1 MSKFEIVEH
10 ALENSQ
16 IGSFPQFFT
25 FQENQFILYKHVFSP
40 AFFKGS
46 SVYIEHLPIK
56 ENQTMLDMG
65 CGCGVIGITAF
76 KKYNLKYVVCADIN
90 GYAVRN
96 TKRNI
101 KLHNLE
107 NYITAVQSD
116 VFSNIDNRKK
126 FDLIFWNAP
135 YFDGEKKSG
144 SVLYKSMYDKNYK
157 SIKKFILDGQSY
169 LNSGGKIM
177 LGFSSTNFPLGNA
190 RSLVNEIGYDLQ
202 IYFQGMDGKGNMQ
215 EILDIVKTR

>member
-1 MSKFEIVEH
+1 MSKFEIVEQ

-16 IGSFPQFFT
+16 IGSFPRFFT
-25 FQENQFILYKHVFSP
+25 FQGVRFILYKHVFSP

-65 CGCGVIGITAF
+65 CGCGVIGITAL

-101 KLHNLE
+101 QLHNLGDC
-107 NYITAVQSD
+107 ITAVQSD

-126 FDLIFWNAP
+126 FDFIFWNAP
-135 YFDGEKKSG
+135 YFDGEKESG
-144 SVLYKSMYDKNYK
+144 SVLYKSMYDKDYTN
-157 SIKKFILDGQSY
+157 IKKFILDGQSY
-169 LNSGGKIM
+169 LNPNGKIM
-177 LGFSSTNFPLGNA
+177 LGFSSTNFSLEDA
-190 RSLVNEIGYDLQ
+190 RNLVNEIGYDLK
-202 IYFQGMDGKGNMQ
+202 IYFQGTDSKGNKQ
-215 EILDIVKTR
+215 EILDITKIR